1 MSEAIDKLRKNRNSV
16 KINLIIFSKFVDNFN
31 TADGSVT
38 ELQARLNN
46 AKHLI
51 REFED
56 IQREIEASLDQV
68 SEEEINHRIE
78 FNSLYYSTVTSAE
91 LIINNSSSTCE
102 HNSSSAQQSTN
113 IIGITLPSLHLQK
126 FSGSYDQWFFFRDSF
141 EAIIIQN
148 KNISDIQKYHYLKS
162 CVSGSAEKVIQSLT
176 VSSSN
181 FIVAWNLLLDRFENK
196 ELLIHNHIKSMFN
209 IKQIKENSSSSL
221 RYLVDTITSNLRSL
235 QSLKEPVD
243 KWDSLLTYIVL
254 EKLDADIAHDWEK
267 NKTKNSSFQDFMTFL
282 SNKANVLEKI
292 EQSTNH
298 VRHSSDKSQCSSHS
312 SNKSFKTRSFVTNQS
327 ATFSCAFCRGDHKI
341 YTCEEFL
348 KLNVHSRIEEVKKR
362 SLCLNCLHVGH
373 ISSTC
378 KYGKCKHCKRKHHS
392 ILHIE
397 TSEVS
402 IPSTSH
408 INSQTSLSN
417 YTNVQN
423 KGVLL
428 STVKVQVFDQHNK
441 AHSCKA
447 ILDSGSQSNFDDA
460 PVEKHEACLH
470 QIQNIHA
477 QFDNSMHDK

>member
-1 MSEAIDKLRKNRNSV
+1 MSEALDKLH
-16 KINLIIFSKFVDNFN
+16 NFN

-38 ELQARLNN
+38 ELQARLND

-68 SEEEINHRIE
+68 SEEEINHYIE
-78 FNSLYYSTVTSAE
+78 FNSLYYST
-91 LIINNSSSTCE
+91 
-102 HNSSSAQQSTN
+102 
-113 IIGITLPSLHLQK
+113 
-126 FSGSYDQWFFFRDSF
+126 
-141 EAIIIQN
+141 
-148 KNISDIQKYHYLKS
+148 
-162 CVSGSAEKVIQSLT
+162 
-176 VSSSN
+176 
-181 FIVAWNLLLDRFENK
+181 NLFLDRFENK
-196 ELLIHNHIKSMFN
+196 ELLIHNHNKSMFN

-254 EKLDADIAHDWEK
+254 EKLDSDTAQDWEK
-267 NKTKNSSFQDFMTFL
+267 NKTKNCSFQDFKTFL

-298 VRHSSDKSQCSSHS
+298 ARHSSDKSQCSSHS
-312 SNKSFKTRSFVTNQS
+312 SNKSSKTHSFVTNQSAIKTFLSNKANVLEKIEQSTNHARHSSDKSQCSSHSSNKSSKTRSFVTNQS
-327 ATFSCAFCRGDHKI
+327 AIFSCAFCRGDHKI

-378 KYGKCKHCKRKHHS
+378 KYGKCKHCKSKHHS
-392 ILHIE
+392 VLHIE

-428 STVKVQVFDQHNK
+428 STVKVQLFDQHNK
-441 AHSCKA
+441 AHTCKA
-447 ILDSGSQSNFDDA
+447 ILDSGSQSNF
-460 PVEKHEACLH
+460 VSSNLL
-470 QIQNIHA
+470 
-477 QFDNSMHDK
+477 